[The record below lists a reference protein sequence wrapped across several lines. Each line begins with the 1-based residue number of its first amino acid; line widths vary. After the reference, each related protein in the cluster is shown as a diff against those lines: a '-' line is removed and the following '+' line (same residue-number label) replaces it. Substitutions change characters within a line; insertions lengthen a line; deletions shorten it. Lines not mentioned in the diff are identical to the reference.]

1 MVLKVLLVPLVSL
14 ELPAELDLL
23 GPTVTLDLQVLL
35 ALLVKMDQKV

>member
-14 ELPAELDLL
+14 ELLAELDLL
-23 GPTVTLDLQVLL
+23 APTVTLDLQVLL